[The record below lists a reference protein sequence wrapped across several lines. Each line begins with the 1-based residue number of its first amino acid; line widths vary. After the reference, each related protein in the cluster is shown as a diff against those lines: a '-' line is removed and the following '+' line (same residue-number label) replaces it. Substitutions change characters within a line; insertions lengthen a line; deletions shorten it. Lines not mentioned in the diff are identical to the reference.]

1 VALLESQSS
10 NLCMETKH
18 PNLVKIGKKIRD
30 ARKAKGFSQ
39 EDFAAGAKLGR
50 TYMGRIERG
59 EQNISIQNLI
69 TIALTLKIEI
79 GDLIPSLRE
88 LKLPRRKSTPID

>member
-1 VALLESQSS
+1 
-10 NLCMETKH
+10 METKQ

-30 ARKAKGFSQ
+30 TRKAKGYSQ
-39 EDFAAGAKLGR
+39 EDFAEAAQLGR

-69 TIALTLKIEI
+69 RIAITLKVEVW
-79 GDLIPSLRE
+79 DLIPSLRE
-88 LKLPRRKSTPID
+88 LKIPRKKDSRVD

>member
-1 VALLESQSS
+1 LESS
-10 NLCMETKH
+10 NLCMEAKH

-30 ARKAKGFSQ
+30 TRKAKGFSQ
-39 EDFAAGAKLGR
+39 ENFAAMAKLGR

-69 TIALTLKIEI
+69 IIALTLKVEVT
-79 GDLIPSLRE
+79 DLIPSVRE
-88 LKLPRRKSTPID
+88 LKLPRRKNVYID

>member
-1 VALLESQSS
+1 VALLEPESS
-10 NLCMETKH
+10 NLYMVTKH

-39 EDFAAGAKLGR
+39 EDFGAVARLGR

-69 TIALTLKIEI
+69 TISIALKMEV
-79 GDLIPSLRE
+79 GDLIPALKE
-88 LKLPRRKSTPID
+88 LALPRKTSSRSE